1 MASCCS
7 VFSVRDFVW
16 AALHAFNRG
25 VRFVLPVLFVLQ
37 LLLFAKFFGRLLGKL
52 GFAGRARS
60 VAASSGCLC
69 TAVCAFAYP
78 VVLYPMWLLMHLGES
93 PAFVISA
100 AVLAALAVFAAVT
113 VNRRAL
119 KGGMQ

>member
-1 MASCCS
+1 M
-7 VFSVRDFVW
+7 W

-69 TAVCAFAYP
+69 AAVCAFAYP
-78 VVLYPMWLLMHLGES
+78 VVLYPMWLLMHLGKS

-100 AVLAALAVFAAVT
+100 AVMAALAVFAAVT